1 MPAKLLA
8 KIGMSQ
14 TQAYGIHMFM
24 YGSPLLMYLQAP
36 VFIWDE
42 SPFHFFQTRVFND
55 YDFLAGLLM
64 AVLLDTLA
72 GGIRAFNEFE
82 TLDGALVLDSKEKKI
97 RKFSGR
103 VFYEKMGKKL
113 FGITVAV
120 LCLGIL
126 QNTKI
131 AGEQDFISGLAS
143 SGFYSVMLG
152 FEIASVL
159 KNAYGVYPW
168 EPIKI
173 ALNKLDIFINRK
185 TGEVE

>member
-1 MPAKLLA
+1 
-8 KIGMSQ
+8 
-14 TQAYGIHMFM
+14 M
-24 YGSPLLMYLQAP
+24 YGSPLLMYLQKP
-36 VFIWDE
+36 VFILE
-42 SPFHFFQTRVFND
+42 QSPFDFFHTRVFND

-82 TLDGALVLDSKEKKI
+82 TLEGVLILDSKGKKK

-126 QNTKI
+126 KNTKI
-131 AGEQDFISGLAS
+131 AGEHDFISGLAS

-173 ALNKLDIFINRK
+173 ALNRLDIFINRK
-185 TGEVE
+185 TGEIE